1 MRVTNKMMFDVASAQ
16 IGGARDRTVK
26 AQQEVT
32 TGMRVVHP
40 GDDPAAAGLMVSYQ
54 ASIDRFTA
62 IDQATS
68 RASEEVQVADGS
80 LQDVSTLLQRANVLA
95 VQLGNDSNSASER
108 AAGAQEV
115 QDIFGQLVRVM
126 NTQVA
131 GRYIFGGNVD
141 QSPPFDA
148 SGNYAGD
155 TNVRQVE
162 TAPGLLQNASV
173 RADQAMKGVGGGV
186 DVFASLTSLTTALT
200 ANDGVGIRNAIGNVS
215 QSINQIATALSQ
227 TGGMLSSFDS
237 AKNVGSVAKDSATKV
252 LASTSEADIFD
263 ATSRLTLAQ
272 QALEASLAVTAR
284 SFNTSLMDFL
294 K

>member
-1 MRVTNKMMFDVASAQ
+1 MRVTNKMMFDVASSQ

-62 IDQATS
+62 IDQSTS

-95 VQLGNDSNSASER
+95 VQLGNDTNSASER

-148 SGNYAGD
+148 AGNYAGD
-155 TNVRQVE
+155 ANVRQVE
-162 TAPGLLQNASV
+162 TAPGLLQAASV
-173 RADQAMKGVGGGV
+173 RADQALKGVGGGV
-186 DVFASLTSLTTALT
+186 DVFAALTSLTTALST
-200 ANDGVGIRNAIGNVS
+200 NDGTGIRSAIGNVG
-215 QSINQIATALSQ
+215 QSINQIASALSQ

-252 LASTSEADIFD
+252 LASVSESDIFD

-272 QALEASLAVTAR
+272 QALEATLAVSAR
-284 SFNTSLMDFL
+284 SFNTSLLDFL